1 MLLGL
6 GVAECMSYS
15 FNPRGLTFDS
25 VSTIDIMALRMFAL
39 YRRDSRVK
47 RLLLLILGIVCVDF
61 CSKSLLRI
69 SYSLHERSSFLVVS
83 SQELYTKGITYVR
96 GYTVLKT

>member
-6 GVAECMSYS
+6 GVAECMSYT
-15 FNPRGLTFDS
+15 FPRGLTFDS
-25 VSTIDIMALRMFAL
+25 VSTTDIMALRMFAL

-96 GYTVLKT
+96 GYTVLQT

>member
-6 GVAECMSYS
+6 GVAECMPST
-15 FNPRGLTFDS
+15 FPRGLTFDR

-39 YRRDSRVK
+39 YRRDSWVK

-69 SYSLHERSSFLVVS
+69 SNSLH
-83 SQELYTKGITYVR
+83 
-96 GYTVLKT
+96 